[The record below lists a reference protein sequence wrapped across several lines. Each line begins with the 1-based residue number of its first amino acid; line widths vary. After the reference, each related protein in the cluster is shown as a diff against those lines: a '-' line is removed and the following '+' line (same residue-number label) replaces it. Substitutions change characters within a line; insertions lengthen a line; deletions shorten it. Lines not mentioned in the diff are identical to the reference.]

1 MTWMKSL
8 FGRLGVIL
16 VVIGFTIFS
25 YAEVWGA
32 DWKLY
37 AESDFA
43 NYYYDAEDIVR
54 PSENIVRVWIRTLYT
69 EKGVNQWKAKNF
81 GKVVQKF
88 RYENLSNSTN
98 LWEINCAKKMH
109 QILSSTFYNK
119 DGSVIESY
127 NFDRAD
133 WIFIRPDSPGES
145 LYKAVCK

>member
-1 MTWMKSL
+1 M
-8 FGRLGVIL
+8 FGFIL
-16 VVIGFTIFS
+16 VGVVIYG
-25 YAEVWGA
+25 YGKVLGA

-43 NYYYDAEDIVR
+43 NYYYDAEDIIR
-54 PSENIVRVWIRTLYT
+54 PSENIVRVWSRTLYT
-69 EKGVNQWKAKNF
+69 EKGVNQWKAKKF

-109 QILSSTFYNK
+109 HILSSTFYSK

-127 NFDRAD
+127 NFDRAN
-133 WIFIRPDSPGES
+133 WISIRPDSPGES
-145 LYKAVCK
+145 LYKTVCK